1 MPALAADLEYC
12 PAVNF
17 AVQQSL
23 LTYIQ
28 KITIRNLTNS
38 RIDNVWFTLSF
49 EPQFAENI
57 SIEIG
62 PVMPGQVIEIDR
74 EYIDVKLSF
83 DFLVGLTERIKGYN
97 VIDIYSGETLVYHEK
112 YDVFL
117 LALEECPVRMSPE
130 LVAAFVMPNHPV
142 LTGVLRKASEKID
155 AFIPDLSGYQRGG
168 AAFVRIQMAGIYMAL
183 KDLEI
188 TYVSAPP
195 SFFKVMGQRIRLLDD
210 VVTGGLGTCL
220 DTSILFA
227 SCLEAIDLNPLIILV
242 DGHAFVGCLLERD
255 ACREARINDINILR
269 NLYHR
274 NLIEFVET
282 TLITKGKTAEYKDAV
297 EIAAQEMFEEDFK
310 CALNIKEL
318 RNYIQPLP
326 QRVIQEYWNDSSQLL
341 TPPPDRPAELPD
353 NSEIPIYNGDIYYI
367 YMNDVIYGPYLF
379 EQMIDLPLL
388 PDTLITTT
396 KLGGEWY
403 EARNFECFADKFR

>member
-112 YDVFL
+112 YDAEGFD
-117 LALEECPVRMSPE
+117 PYK
-130 LVAAFVMPNHPV
+130 
-142 LTGVLRKASEKID
+142 LRSLSDVKY
-155 AFIPDLSGYQRGG
+155 IP
-168 AAFVRIQMAGIYMAL
+168 FTT
-183 KDLEI
+183 KDS
-188 TYVSAPP
+188 T
-195 SFFKVMGQRIRLLDD
+195 
-210 VVTGGLGTCL
+210 
-220 DTSILFA
+220 
-227 SCLEAIDLNPLIILV
+227 SCLTN
-242 DGHAFVGCLLERD
+242 R
-255 ACREARINDINILR
+255 
-269 NLYHR
+269 
-274 NLIEFVET
+274 
-282 TLITKGKTAEYKDAV
+282 
-297 EIAAQEMFEEDFK
+297 
-310 CALNIKEL
+310 
-318 RNYIQPLP
+318 
-326 QRVIQEYWNDSSQLL
+326 
-341 TPPPDRPAELPD
+341 
-353 NSEIPIYNGDIYYI
+353 
-367 YMNDVIYGPYLF
+367 
-379 EQMIDLPLL
+379 
-388 PDTLITTT
+388 
-396 KLGGEWY
+396 
-403 EARNFECFADKFR
+403 